1 SYTTI
6 KLIDALGY
14 VNLIEIPLAMR
25 YNATPSKKINWITSL
40 GMSSR
45 IFLSQEYT
53 YRLLLNNA
61 TQITAQSNE
70 DPDDNNQPH
79 ILNNLV
85 VSTGIGLK

>member
-1 SYTTI
+1 SH
-6 KLIDALGY
+6 
-14 VNLIEIPLAMR
+14 
-25 YNATPSKKINWITSL
+25 
-40 GMSSR
+40 

-85 VSTGIGLK
+85 VSTGIGLKLNKSLYLEIDPTFKLPLEELNEAHKTLGSLG